1 MSYGKNRIRQYNQQ
15 QSQFDRNIQKA
26 KSKTRQA
33 QSNYDNYSG
42 PVGMFGMAKFYSQ
55 EAKDLQA
62 AKDAE
67 AKRKAEMDKY
77 NKSAEGRGM
86 KLASTI
92 IGPDGLERLSDDRDI
107 QEVLSRKKKIADEG
121 IGLAERE
128 AMRTNMAQQM
138 GQAAQMAGFQMGG
151 SLGGAKGAGIAAQMR
166 SMNQANMMAQAG
178 IERDIFLQNEQ
189 VKRSGLESYSSSLGD
204 VKTFDI
210 GQAAKERDIIQSS
223 IMGYEQ
229 MDSAERAARIA
240 ADAEVKKA
248 KAQCHAKGT
257 KVLMSDETY
266 KNVED
271 IQVGDEVMYGGKVL
285 GRGEVFAR
293 EDMYTL
299 NGEFFSASH
308 LVFNET
314 QGIYMRADESSQC
327 KKVDSKED
335 FVVYPMITENN
346 CYFTSFMSGDFGM
359 EECFREERK
368 EILDKVGMR

>member
-1 MSYGKNRIRQYNQQ
+1 MSYGRDKLKRYNQEQTQRDADIAQGKQYKETKGFMMPKLYTKEGGGLVSQ
-15 QSQFDRNIQKA
+15 QE
-26 KSKTRQA
+26 
-33 QSNYDNYSG
+33 YE
-42 PVGMFGMAKFYSQ
+42 
-55 EAKDLQA
+55 EAKKKQ
-62 AKDAE
+62 AE
-67 AKRKAEMDKY
+67 ADAY
-77 NKSAEGRGM
+77 NRSAEGRGM
-86 KLASTI
+86 KLASTV
-92 IGPDGLERLSDDRDI
+92 IGPDGLERLSDDRDV
-107 QEVLSRKKKIADEG
+107 QEVLRRKKKMADEG

-128 AMRTNMAQQM
+128 AMRTNMAAQM

-189 VKRSGLESYSSSLGD
+189 VKRSGLESYASSLGD

-229 MDSAERAARIA
+229 MDSAERSAKIA
-240 ADAEVKKA
+240 ADAEIAKA

-257 KVLMSDETY
+257 KVLMSDNTY

-271 IQVGDEVMYGGKVL
+271 IKIGDEVMYGGKVL
-285 GRGEVFAR
+285 GRGEVYAR

-308 LVFNET
+308 LLFNES
-314 QGIYMRADESSQC
+314 QGIYMRADESNQC
-327 KKVDSKED
+327 EKVETEQD
-335 FVVYPMITENN
+335 FIVYPMITENK

-359 EECFREERK
+359 EESFREERK
-368 EILDKVGMR
+368 EILAKVGMR